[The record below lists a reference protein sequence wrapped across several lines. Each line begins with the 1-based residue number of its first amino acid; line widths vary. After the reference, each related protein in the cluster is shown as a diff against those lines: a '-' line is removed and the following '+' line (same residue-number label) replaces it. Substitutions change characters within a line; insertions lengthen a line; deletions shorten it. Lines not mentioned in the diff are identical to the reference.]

1 MQANT
6 TPART
11 PGRAESSGFT
21 LIELMIVVAIIG
33 ILASMAIPAYQ
44 NYLVR
49 AQISDGINLAASMKA
64 TIATSFLN
72 SGEAPANRI
81 AAGLSPTPSDSSSNY
96 VQSINV
102 DNGVLIVTYGHSA
115 SALINGLTVT
125 LTPYEARDLSIV
137 WRCGSSAPPATLN
150 TLGSANGGNAAIYL
164 APTVPVQFL
173 PSSCRL

>member
-1 MQANT
+1 MSAAHEFETAEIFAMQANT

-81 AAGLSPTPSDSSSNY
+81 AAGLSPTP
-96 VQSINV
+96 
-102 DNGVLIVTYGHSA
+102 
-115 SALINGLTVT
+115 
-125 LTPYEARDLSIV
+125 
-137 WRCGSSAPPATLN
+137 AT
-150 TLGSANGGNAAIYL
+150 
-164 APTVPVQFL
+164 
-173 PSSCRL
+173 